1 MVAYKRKVQV
11 RYKIKLKKNITVKVF
26 KRLQVYTQIM
36 KANEILNKIKNI
48 VGEKVN
54 LSEEKIEMAEITLEN
69 GTVLVAESFEA
80 GKSIFIKTEDE
91 QIALPV
97 GEYELEGDR
106 ILVVTEEGLI
116 DSIKE
121 AAKEEVVEEEL
132 SEESEEVKETE
143 LEEEEKE
150 EMNYVTK
157 EEFTSAV
164 EEIKAMID
172 EKLGNKEEMKEEVI
186 EDTKEELSAV
196 APEPVKHNPEAEVDN
211 KVNFHIA
218 SNRTQTT
225 KDRVFD
231 KIFNN
236 N

>member
-1 MVAYKRKVQV
+1 
-11 RYKIKLKKNITVKVF
+11 
-26 KRLQVYTQIM
+26 M

-69 GTVLVAESFEA
+69 GTILVAESFEA
-80 GKSIFIKTEDE
+80 GKSVFIKTEDE

-97 GEYELEGDR
+97 GEYKLEEGKV
-106 ILVVTEEGLI
+106 LVVSEEGLI

-121 AAKEEVVEEEL
+121 AAEEEVVEEEL
-132 SEESEEVKETE
+132 SEESNDEVETE

-150 EMNYVTK
+150 EMKYVTK
-157 EEFTSAV
+157 EEFASAV

-172 EKLGNKEEMKEEVI
+172 EKFGDKEEMKEEVI
-186 EDTKEELSAV
+186 EEKEELSAV

-211 KVNFHIA
+211 KINFKIA
-218 SNRTQTT
+218 ENRIKTT

>member
-1 MVAYKRKVQV
+1 
-11 RYKIKLKKNITVKVF
+11 
-26 KRLQVYTQIM
+26 M

-80 GKSIFIKTEDE
+80 GKSVFIKTEDE

-106 ILVVTEEGLI
+106 VLVVSEEGLI

-121 AAKEEVVEEEL
+121 AAEEEVVEEEL
-132 SEESEEVKETE
+132 SEESNEEVETE

-150 EMNYVTK
+150 EMKYVTK

-172 EKLGNKEEMKEEVI
+172 EKFGDKEEMKEEVI
-186 EDTKEELSAV
+186 EEKEELSAV

-211 KVNFHIA
+211 KINFHIA
-218 SNRTQTT
+218 SNRTATT

>member
-1 MVAYKRKVQV
+1 M
-11 RYKIKLKKNITVKVF
+11 
-26 KRLQVYTQIM
+26 
-36 KANEILNKIKNI
+36 
-48 VGEKVN
+48 
-54 LSEEKIEMAEITLEN
+54 TLEN

-97 GEYELEGDR
+97 GEYELEDKT

-121 AAKEEVVEEEL
+121 AAEEEVVEEEL
-132 SEESEEVKETE
+132 SEESKEVETE

-150 EMNYVTK
+150 EMKYVTK
-157 EEFTSAV
+157 EEFSSAV

-196 APEPVKHNPEAEVDN
+196 APEPVKHNPEAVVDN
-211 KVNFHIA
+211 KLNFKISA
-218 SNRTQTT
+218 NRVKTT
-225 KDRVFD
+225 RDRVFD

>member
-1 MVAYKRKVQV
+1 
-11 RYKIKLKKNITVKVF
+11 
-26 KRLQVYTQIM
+26 M
-36 KANEILNKIKNI
+36 KANDILNKIKNI
-48 VGEKVN
+48 VGEKVE
-54 LSEEKIEMAEITLEN
+54 LSENKIEMAEVTLEN

-80 GKSIFIKTEDE
+80 GNSIFIKTEDE

-97 GEYELEGDR
+97 GEYELEGGK
-106 ILVVTEEGLI
+106 ILVVVEEGLI

-121 AAKEEVVEEEL
+121 AAEEEVA
-132 SEESEEVKETE
+132 EESKEVKETE
-143 LEEEEKE
+143 LEEEKE

-172 EKLGNKEEMKEEVI
+172 EKLGDKEEIKEEVK
-186 EDTKEELSAV
+186 EEEKEELSAV
-196 APEPVKHNPEAEVDN
+196 APEPVKHNPEAEVDS
-211 KVNFHIA
+211 KMNFKI
-218 SNRTQTT
+218 SENRIKTT

>member
-1 MVAYKRKVQV
+1 
-11 RYKIKLKKNITVKVF
+11 
-26 KRLQVYTQIM
+26 
-36 KANEILNKIKNI
+36 
-48 VGEKVN
+48 
-54 LSEEKIEMAEITLEN
+54 MAEITLEN
-69 GTVLVAESFEA
+69 GTILVAESFEA
-80 GKSIFIKTEDE
+80 GKSVFIKTEDE

-97 GEYELEGDR
+97 GEYKLEEGK

-121 AAKEEVVEEEL
+121 AAEEEVVEEEL
-132 SEESEEVKETE
+132 SEESNEEVETE

-150 EMNYVTK
+150 EMKYVTK
-157 EEFTSAV
+157 EEFASAV

-172 EKLGNKEEMKEEVI
+172 EKFGDKEEMKEEVI
-186 EDTKEELSAV
+186 EEKEELSAV

-211 KVNFHIA
+211 KINFKIA
-218 SNRTQTT
+218 ENRIKTT

>member
-1 MVAYKRKVQV
+1 
-11 RYKIKLKKNITVKVF
+11 
-26 KRLQVYTQIM
+26 M

-48 VGEKVN
+48 VGEKVE
-54 LSEEKIEMAEITLEN
+54 LSEEKIEMAEMTLEN

-80 GKSIFIKTEDE
+80 GKSIFIKTDDE
-91 QIALPV
+91 QIALPI
-97 GEYELEGDR
+97 GEYELEEGK
-106 ILVVTEEGLI
+106 ILVVSEEGLI

-121 AAKEEVVEEEL
+121 AAEEEVAEEEEL

-186 EDTKEELSAV
+186 EEKEELSAV

>member
-1 MVAYKRKVQV
+1 
-11 RYKIKLKKNITVKVF
+11 
-26 KRLQVYTQIM
+26 M

-48 VGEKVN
+48 VGEKVE
-54 LSEEKIEMAEITLEN
+54 LSEEKIEMAEMKLEN
-69 GTVLVAESFEA
+69 GTVLVAEKFEA
-80 GKSIFIKTEDE
+80 GESIFIKTEDE
-91 QIALPV
+91 QVALPI
-97 GEYELEGDR
+97 GEYELEEGR

-121 AAKEEVVEEEL
+121 AAKEEAAEEEL
-132 SEESEEVKETE
+132 SEESNEEIETE

-150 EMNYVTK
+150 EMKYVTK
-157 EEFTSAV
+157 EEFAKAV
-164 EEIKAMID
+164 EEIKAMI
-172 EKLGNKEEMKEEVI
+172 EKYVSKKNGEEEKMSEEVI
-186 EDTKEELSAV
+186 EEKEELSAV
-196 APEPVKHNPEAEVDN
+196 APEPVKHNPEAKVDN
-211 KVNFHIA
+211 KVNFHIG

>member
-1 MVAYKRKVQV
+1 
-11 RYKIKLKKNITVKVF
+11 
-26 KRLQVYTQIM
+26 M
-36 KANEILNKIKNI
+36 KANDILNKIKNI
-48 VGEKVN
+48 VGEKVE
-54 LSEEKIEMAEITLEN
+54 LSENKIEMAEVTLEN

-80 GKSIFIKTEDE
+80 GNSIFIKTEDE

-97 GEYELEGDR
+97 GEYELEGGK
-106 ILVVTEEGLI
+106 ILAVVEEGLI

-121 AAKEEVVEEEL
+121 AAKEEEAVEEEL
-132 SEESEEVKETE
+132 SEESKEVKETE
-143 LEEEEKE
+143 LEDEEKE

-186 EDTKEELSAV
+186 EEKEELSAV

-211 KVNFHIA
+211 KLNFKI
-218 SNRTQTT
+218 SENRIKTT

>member
-1 MVAYKRKVQV
+1 
-11 RYKIKLKKNITVKVF
+11 
-26 KRLQVYTQIM
+26 M
-36 KANEILNKIKNI
+36 KANDILNKIKNI
-48 VGEKVN
+48 VGEKVE
-54 LSEEKIEMAEITLEN
+54 LSENKIEMAEVTLEN

-80 GKSIFIKTEDE
+80 GNSIFIKTEDE

-97 GEYELEGDR
+97 GEYELEDGK
-106 ILVVTEEGLI
+106 ILAVVEEGLI

-121 AAKEEVVEEEL
+121 AAKEEEAVEEEL
-132 SEESEEVKETE
+132 SEESKEVKETE

-157 EEFTSAV
+157 EEFASAV

-172 EKLGNKEEMKEEVI
+172 EKLGNKEEMKEEVK
-186 EDTKEELSAV
+186 EEKEELSAV

-211 KVNFHIA
+211 KMNFKI
-218 SNRTQTT
+218 SENRIKTT

>member
-1 MVAYKRKVQV
+1 
-11 RYKIKLKKNITVKVF
+11 
-26 KRLQVYTQIM
+26 M

-48 VGEKVN
+48 VGEKVE

-80 GKSIFIKTEDE
+80 GKSVFIKTDDE
-91 QIALPV
+91 EIALPV
-97 GEYELEGDR
+97 GEYKLEEGKV
-106 ILVVTEEGLI
+106 LVVSEEGLI

-121 AAKEEVVEEEL
+121 ATEEEVAEEEL
-132 SEESEEVKETE
+132 SEEVKETE

-186 EDTKEELSAV
+186 EEKEELSAV

>member
-1 MVAYKRKVQV
+1 
-11 RYKIKLKKNITVKVF
+11 
-26 KRLQVYTQIM
+26 M

-48 VGEKVN
+48 VGEKVE

-80 GKSIFIKTEDE
+80 GESIFIKTDDE
-91 QIALPV
+91 QVALPV
-97 GEYELEGDR
+97 GEYELEEGK

-121 AAKEEVVEEEL
+121 AAEEAVEEEEL
-132 SEESEEVKETE
+132 SEESNEEVETE

-150 EMNYVTK
+150 QLEYVTK
-157 EEFTSAV
+157 EEFKSAV
-164 EEIKAMID
+164 EEIKGMI
-172 EKLGNKEEMKEEVI
+172 EKMGYKDKEEMKEEVI

-196 APEPVKHNPEAEVDN
+196 APEPVKHNPEAKVDN

>member
-1 MVAYKRKVQV
+1 
-11 RYKIKLKKNITVKVF
+11 
-26 KRLQVYTQIM
+26 M

-48 VGEKVN
+48 VGEKVE
-54 LSEEKIEMAEITLEN
+54 LSEEKIKMAEMTLEN

-80 GKSIFIKTEDE
+80 GKSIFIKTDDE
-91 QIALPV
+91 QIALPI
-97 GEYELEGDR
+97 GEYELEEGK

-121 AAKEEVVEEEL
+121 AAEEEVAEEEEL

-172 EKLGNKEEMKEEVI
+172 EKLGDKEEMKEEVKA
-186 EDTKEELSAV
+186 EEKEELSAV

>member
-1 MVAYKRKVQV
+1 
-11 RYKIKLKKNITVKVF
+11 
-26 KRLQVYTQIM
+26 M

-69 GTVLVAESFEA
+69 GTILVAESFEA
-80 GKSIFIKTEDE
+80 GKSVFIKTEDE
-91 QIALPV
+91 EIALPV

-106 ILVVTEEGLI
+106 ILVVSEEGLI

-164 EEIKAMID
+164 EEIKQW
-172 EKLGNKEEMKEEVI
+172 L
-186 EDTKEELSAV
+186 TKNLV
-196 APEPVKHNPEAEVDN
+196 
-211 KVNFHIA
+211 
-218 SNRTQTT
+218 T
-225 KDRVFD
+225 KKKWR
-231 KIFNN
+231 KK
-236 N
+236 

>member
-1 MVAYKRKVQV
+1 
-11 RYKIKLKKNITVKVF
+11 
-26 KRLQVYTQIM
+26 M

-97 GEYELEGDR
+97 GEYELEDKT

-121 AAKEEVVEEEL
+121 ATKEEVVEEEL
-132 SEESEEVKETE
+132 SDESKEVETE
-143 LEEEEKE
+143 LEDEEKE
-150 EMNYVTK
+150 EMKYVTK

-172 EKLGNKEEMKEEVI
+172 EKFGDKEEMKEEVI

>member
-1 MVAYKRKVQV
+1 
-11 RYKIKLKKNITVKVF
+11 
-26 KRLQVYTQIM
+26 M

-48 VGEKVN
+48 VGEKVE

-69 GTVLVAESFEA
+69 GTVLVAEKFEA
-80 GKSIFIKTEDE
+80 GESIFIKTEDE

-97 GEYELEGDR
+97 GEYELEDKT

-121 AAKEEVVEEEL
+121 AAEEAVEEEEL
-132 SEESEEVKETE
+132 SEESNEEVETE
-143 LEEEEKE
+143 LEEEEKK
-150 EMNYVTK
+150 EMEYVTK
-157 EEFTSAV
+157 EEFKSAV
-164 EEIKAMID
+164 EEIKAMI
-172 EKLGNKEEMKEEVI
+172 EKMGNKDKEEMKEEVI
-186 EDTKEELSAV
+186 EEVKEEKEELSAV

-211 KVNFHIA
+211 KVNFHIGG
-218 SNRTQTT
+218 NRTQTT